1 MMRET
6 NCIFYHYLMQLGGNP
21 NGCGSL
27 GGATSTSFRV
37 LGRSSAGQRPSLS
50 TQTSGGQQR
59 TSLQAISDECLLSSN
74 SSTPS
79 APSSTR
85 DSGPGDREPSSE
97 SPLPPAQQENL
108 FRTVLEA
115 SLSTE
120 VGLIVLD
127 LVCQFA
133 TTFKVCSSVSN

>member
-1 MMRET
+1 
-6 NCIFYHYLMQLGGNP
+6 MQLGGNP
-21 NGCGSL
+21 NGGGSL
-27 GGATSTSFRV
+27 GGVTSTSFRV
-37 LGRSSAGQRPSLS
+37 LGRTSVGQRPSIT

-59 TSLQAISDECLLSSN
+59 TSLLAISDECLLSSN
-74 SSTPS
+74 SSTTS
-79 APSSTR
+79 APSSSR
-85 DSGPGDREPSSE
+85 DSGAGDRELSAE

-133 TTFKVCSSVSN
+133 TSFKVYSSVFNY